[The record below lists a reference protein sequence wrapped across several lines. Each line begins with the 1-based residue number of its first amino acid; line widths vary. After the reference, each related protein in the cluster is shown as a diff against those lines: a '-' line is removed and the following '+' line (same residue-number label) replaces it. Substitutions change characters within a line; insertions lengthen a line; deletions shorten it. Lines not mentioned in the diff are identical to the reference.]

1 MMNRNQTTHRSRLL
15 AAMVSLLMLVVCTFT
30 ALPAHAANVPPADN
44 LSFTFNKY
52 LVLNKGTKVPPV
64 TFDFTIAAG
73 QAVAA
78 NGSRVIYAGNDAQRT
93 NGKLPVL
100 KVESAGTDQTA
111 SVTFA
116 SGDTTWDRKQGQDT
130 VMLAGEKM
138 YARKSVT
145 VDFAGVSFKAPGIYR
160 YVITESATTQ
170 DGIVND
176 TTTTR
181 TLDVFVEYETGSD
194 NELKISNY
202 ILYPGTKTNSSDE
215 ATKDDGFT
223 NTYTSY
229 ALTLEKTV
237 TGNQGDRDQYFK
249 FTVDITSL
257 IPGTVY
263 AVDVTT
269 NAEAF
274 PTVHGT
280 SQTNPDTITA
290 GTAATYYLKHDQSIV
305 IRGLTAKTQY
315 TVTEESYSADG
326 YTTSYVLDSEQPVES
341 NTTGAKTMGAADHTV
356 TFTNNKTGVVPTGI
370 LLDVAPYLLLVAAA
384 LAGFALLAL
393 GGKRRNRR

>member
-1 MMNRNQTTHRSRLL
+1 MNRNQTTHRSRLL

-73 QAVAA
+73 GAVDAA
-78 NGSRVIYAGNDAQRT
+78 GEMPAIYAGVGAPAIT
-93 NGKLPVL
+93 NAVFTPTDTTTEGLPTDSGAVTADKAYATK
-100 KVESAGTDQTA
+100 KVT
-111 SVTFA
+111 VTFD
-116 SGDTTWDRKQGQDT
+116 GK
-130 VMLAGEKM
+130 
-138 YARKSVT
+138 
-145 VDFAGVSFKAPGIYR
+145 DFTAPGIYR
-160 YVITESATTQ
+160 YIITEKSDAVP
-170 DGIVND
+170 DGVTND
-176 TTTTR
+176 AATTR
-181 TLDVFVEYETGSD
+181 TLDVYVEYA
-194 NELKISNY
+194 
-202 ILYPGTKTNSSDE
+202 NSSE
-215 ATKDDGFT
+215 EQLEVTHYVLHEETENNPNKAPKSKGFT

-229 ALTLEKTV
+229 ALTLAKTV

-249 FTVDITSL
+249 FTVDIKSL

-269 NAEAF
+269 NAEAS

-280 SQTNPDTITA
+280 SQANPYTITA

-326 YTTSYVLDSEQPVES
+326 YTTSYVLDSEQPVDS

>member
-15 AAMVSLLMLVVCTFT
+15 AAMVSLLMLVACTFT

-73 QAVAA
+73 QAVAES
-78 NGSRVIYAGNDAQRT
+78 GSRVIYAGNDAQRT
-93 NGKLPVL
+93 SGKLPVL
-100 KVESAGTDQTA
+100 KVESAGTNQTA

-116 SGDTTWDRKQGQDT
+116 SGDTTWDQKKGQDT
-130 VMLAGEKM
+130 VVLTREQM
-138 YARKSVT
+138 YAKKSVT

-160 YVITESATTQ
+160 YIITEKPSSQ
-170 DGIVND
+170 DGITND
-176 TTTTR
+176 TVTTR
-181 TLDVFVEYETGSD
+181 TLDVFVEYATGSGTA
-194 NELKISNY
+194 LKISNY
-202 ILYPGTKTNSSDE
+202 ILYPGTKTNSEDE

-249 FTVDITSL
+249 FTVGITDAVKDTVYVVDLDDADADPSVDGAQQSN
-257 IPGTVY
+257 PASMTVGEDGTV
-263 AVDVTT
+263 
-269 NAEAF
+269 
-274 PTVHGT
+274 
-280 SQTNPDTITA
+280 SQV
-290 GTAATYYLKHDQSIV
+290 YYLKHDQSIV
-305 IRGLTAKTQY
+305 IRGLTANTQY

-326 YTTSYVLDSEQPVES
+326 YTTTNTDNSASG

>member
-15 AAMVSLLMLVVCTFT
+15 AAMVSLLMLVACTFT
-30 ALPAHAANVPPADN
+30 ALPAHADNVPPADN

-64 TFDFTIAAG
+64 TFEFTVEAG

-78 NGSRVIYAGNDAQRT
+78 SGSRVIYAGNDAQRT
-93 NGKLPVL
+93 NGQLPVL
-100 KVESAGTDQTA
+100 KVENAGTNQTA

-116 SGDTTWDRKQGQDT
+116 SGDTTWDQKKGQDT
-130 VMLAGEKM
+130 VVLTGERM
-138 YARKSVT
+138 YAKKSVT

-160 YVITESATTQ
+160 YIITEKPSSQ
-170 DGIVND
+170 DGITND
-176 TTTTR
+176 TVTTR

-194 NELKISNY
+194 TVLKISNY
-202 ILYPGTKTNSSDE
+202 ILYPGTKTDSGDVAAEQKN
-215 ATKDDGFT
+215 DGFT

-269 NAEAF
+269 NAEAS

-280 SQTNPDTITA
+280 PQTNPDTITA

-326 YTTSYVLDSEQPVES
+326 YTTTNTDNSASG

>member
-1 MMNRNQTTHRSRLL
+1 MMNRNQTAHRSRLL

-30 ALPAHAANVPPADN
+30 ALPAHAANVPPRDN

-73 QAVAA
+73 GAVAA
-78 NGSRVIYAGNDAQRT
+78 AGDMPAIYAGVGAPAITNAVFTPTDTTTEGLPTDSDA
-93 NGKLPVL
+93 
-100 KVESAGTDQTA
+100 DTA
-111 SVTFA
+111 DKAYATKEVTVTFD
-116 SGDTTWDRKQGQDT
+116 GKNFT
-130 VMLAGEKM
+130 
-138 YARKSVT
+138 
-145 VDFAGVSFKAPGIYR
+145 APGIYR
-160 YVITESATTQ
+160 YIITEESDAVP
-170 DGIVND
+170 DGVTND
-176 TTTTR
+176 APTTR
-181 TLDVFVEYETGSD
+181 TLDVYVEYA
-194 NELKISNY
+194 
-202 ILYPGTKTNSSDE
+202 NSSE
-215 ATKDDGFT
+215 EQLEVTHYVLHEETENNPNIAPKSKGFT

-249 FTVDITSL
+249 FTVDITDAVKDTVYVVDLDDADATPSVDGAQQSTMTVGED
-257 IPGTVY
+257 GTV
-263 AVDVTT
+263 
-269 NAEAF
+269 
-274 PTVHGT
+274 
-280 SQTNPDTITA
+280 SQV
-290 GTAATYYLKHDQSIV
+290 YYLKHGQSIV

-315 TVTEESYSADG
+315 TVTEKSYSADG
-326 YTTSYVLDSEQPVES
+326 YTTSYVLDSERPVES